1 MELIKKKVS
10 ELIPYINNSRT
21 HSEEQI
27 TQIVSSIKEFGFT
40 NPILIDKD
48 NSIIAGHGRLQAVKR
63 LGLEEVPCI
72 LISGLTK
79 TQIKALIIADNQLA
93 LNAGWD
99 LEKLSVEIEGL
110 EEDKFDLSLLG
121 FEDDFIKDL
130 LAEENKGLTDEDAVP
145 EVKENPK
152 TKLGDVFILGNH
164 RLMCGDATIQN
175 DVEKLMNKS
184 LADMV
189 FTDPPY
195 NVAVKGKFTG
205 SIKNDN
211 LTDDEFNNLLSKSA
225 NNLLKYNKGSFYIC
239 YEIKNHTQF
248 ETAYSILNKIDEIII
263 WNKDSASFY
272 SKDKYNRKYEAI
284 LFIKGNG
291 QLDCN
296 KETNVWDYAKS
307 SSFNSR
313 DENNKRFNE
322 TGNFLVAHPTS
333 KPVKLIERALNN
345 SSKKQDII
353 LDLFGGSGSTLIA
366 CEKLGRKAN
375 IMELD
380 PKYCDVIIQR
390 WQQFTGKEA
399 IHEQSGKTYNS
410 I

>member
-63 LGLEEVPCI
+63 LGYEEVPCI

-110 EEDKFDLSLLG
+110 EDEKFDISLLG
-121 FEDDFIKDL
+121 FDDKFLNNLMK
-130 LAEENKGLTDEDAVP
+130 EEIKGLTDDDSVP

-152 TKLGDVFILGNH
+152 SKLGDIFILGNH
-164 RLMCGDATIQN
+164 RLMCADATSKP
-175 DVEKLMNKS
+175 DMEKLLNSQK
-184 LADMV
+184 ADMI

-195 NVAVKGKFTG
+195 GMSYGGGRAEGSTPKGALVKAHGM
-205 SIKNDN
+205 IKNDN
-211 LTDDEFNNLLSKSA
+211 LRNEDLINLIQQSLNLALTVSKKGCSA
-225 NNLLKYNKGSFYIC
+225 YIC
-239 YEIKNHTQF
+239 FTWRTYKEFYNAINDAGFVIKNC
-248 ETAYSILNKIDEIII
+248 I
-263 WNKDSASFY
+263 
-272 SKDKYNRKYEAI
+272 
-284 LFIKGNG
+284 
-291 QLDCN
+291 
-296 KETNVWDYAKS
+296 VWDKKS
-307 SSFNSR
+307 IGLGNSNYR
-313 DENNKRFNE
+313 PQHEFIFYCGEQWYGDKSQSDVWYMSRGATSEY
-322 TGNFLVAHPTS
+322 VHPTQ
-333 KPVKLIERALNN
+333 KPVELICKALEN
-345 SSKKQDII
+345 SSKREDLII
-353 LDLFGGSGSTLIA
+353 DCFGGSGSTLIA
-366 CEKLGRKAN
+366 CEKLGRKSYL
-375 IMELD
+375 MELD
-380 PKYCDVIIQR
+380 PKYCDVIIKR

>member
-27 TQIVSSIKEFGFT
+27 TQLISSIKEFGFT
-40 NPILIDKD
+40 NPILLAPD

-63 LGLEEVPCI
+63 LGHEEVPCI
-72 LISGLTK
+72 IVQGLTK

-99 LEKLSVEIEGL
+99 LEKLSVEVEGL
-110 EEDKFDLSLLG
+110 KDEDFNIDILG

-130 LAEENKGLTDEDAVP
+130 LKQDVKGLTDEDAVP

-152 TKLGDVFILGNH
+152 SKLGDVFVLGNH
-164 RLMCGDATIQN
+164 RLMCGDAIIFT
-175 DVEKLMNKS
+175 DVEKLMNNNK
-184 LADMV
+184 ADMV

-195 NVAVKGKFTG
+195 GVNYQSNMRTKSEKFDI
-205 SIKNDN
+205 IKNDDVELDIVPIIKTFSN
-211 LTDDEFNNLLSKSA
+211 GWIFIWTTWKVIDKWLNNTKELGFPSNMVIWFKGGGGIGDLKKTFSTD
-225 NNLLKYNKGSFYIC
+225 Y
-239 YEIKNHTQF
+239 
-248 ETAYSILNKIDEIII
+248 ETALVWNRGAELCGKRIGSVWKI
-263 WNKDSASFY
+263 NKDGA
-272 SKDKYNRKYEAI
+272 
-284 LFIKGNG
+284 
-291 QLDCN
+291 
-296 KETNVWDYAKS
+296 TNY
-307 SSFNSR
+307 
-313 DENNKRFNE
+313 
-322 TGNFLVAHPTS
+322 LHPTQ
-333 KPVKLIERALNN
+333 KPVALALEALDKTTK
-345 SSKKQDII
+345 SGFKI

-366 CEKLGRKAN
+366 CEKLNRIN
-375 IMELD
+375 YTMELD
-380 PKYCDVIIQR
+380 PMFCDVIIQR

>member
-27 TQIVSSIKEFGFT
+27 TQLISSIKEFGFT
-40 NPILIDKD
+40 NPILLAPD

-63 LGLEEVPCI
+63 LGHEEVPCI
-72 LISGLTK
+72 IVQGLTK

-110 EEDKFDLSLLG
+110 KDEDFNIDILG

-130 LAEENKGLTDEDAVP
+130 LNKQNQGLTDEDAVP

-152 TKLGDVFILGNH
+152 SKLGDIFVLGNH
-164 RLMCGDATIQN
+164 RLMCGDATIQT

-184 LADMV
+184 LADLLH
-189 FTDPPY
+189 TDPPY
-195 NVAVKGKFTG
+195 NVNYSNADRPKASKTDLGK
-205 SIKNDN
+205 IKNDVMSN
-211 LTDDEFNNLLSKSA
+211 DDFYIFLNQSFVTAFTVLKEDSSAYVWHSSAEQINFTKAFIDAGFKFSQQIIWKKPMLLGRG
-225 NNLLKYNKGSFYIC
+225 KYQWAHEPCLFGSKGSPYFTDNRTKTTVWDFGGYDKS
-239 YEIKNHTQF
+239 KNVHPTQKPIF
-248 ETAYSILNKIDEIII
+248 IPE
-263 WNKDSASFY
+263 
-272 SKDKYNRKYEAI
+272 EAI
-284 LFIKGNG
+284 
-291 QLDCN
+291 
-296 KETNVWDYAKS
+296 
-307 SSFNSR
+307 
-313 DENNKRFNE
+313 
-322 TGNFLVAHPTS
+322 
-333 KPVKLIERALNN
+333 NN
-345 SSKKQDII
+345 SSKQGSNV

-366 CEKLGRKAN
+366 CEKLGRN
-375 IMELD
+375 GYILELD

-399 IHEQSGKTYNS
+399 THEQTGKTYNS

>member
-27 TQIVSSIKEFGFT
+27 TQLISSIKEFGFT
-40 NPILIDKD
+40 NPILLSPD

-63 LGLEEVPCI
+63 LGHEEVPCI
-72 LISGLTK
+72 IISGLTK

-99 LEKLSVEIEGL
+99 LDKLSVEVEGL
-110 EEDKFDLSLLG
+110 KEEDFNIDILG

-130 LAEENKGLTDEDAVP
+130 LNKENEGLTDEDAVP

-152 TKLGDVFILGNH
+152 SKLGDIFILGNH

-195 NVAVKGKFTG
+195 GVNYQSNMRTKSEKFDV
-205 SIKNDN
+205 IKNDDVELDIVPIIKTFSN
-211 LTDDEFNNLLSKSA
+211 GWVFIWTTWKVLDKWLNNTKELGFPSNMVIWFKGGGGIGDLKKTFSTD
-225 NNLLKYNKGSFYIC
+225 Y
-239 YEIKNHTQF
+239 
-248 ETAYSILNKIDEIII
+248 ETALVWNRGAELCGKRIGSVWKI
-263 WNKDSASFY
+263 NKDGA
-272 SKDKYNRKYEAI
+272 
-284 LFIKGNG
+284 
-291 QLDCN
+291 
-296 KETNVWDYAKS
+296 TNY
-307 SSFNSR
+307 
-313 DENNKRFNE
+313 
-322 TGNFLVAHPTS
+322 LHPTQ
-333 KPVKLIERALNN
+333 KPVALALEALD
-345 SSKKQDII
+345 KTTKAGFKI

-399 IHEQSGKTYNS
+399 IHDQSGKTYNS